1 MGSSTNKDSDSISL
15 KDAMQTDSSVDPIE
29 KEEYSNVTHPFNNPN
44 QNIAS
49 STDKSEKGNNP
60 EVLFAVDSKCSEIG
74 TTRDWINADR
84 IENREDVGRWI
95 CKNIGIIENVTP
107 DVLVT
112 PHCNHIAF
120 SLTTSIAL
128 HLQDCHLPLLPL
140 IAIT

>member
-1 MGSSTNKDSDSISL
+1 MKKETCQKLQHPPITPYQDKNSSTNTPKSNENLLSLVKSITEVMGSSTNKDSDSISL

-74 TTRDWINADR
+74 TTRD
-84 IENREDVGRWI
+84 
-95 CKNIGIIENVTP
+95 
-107 DVLVT
+107 
-112 PHCNHIAF
+112 
-120 SLTTSIAL
+120 
-128 HLQDCHLPLLPL
+128 
-140 IAIT
+140 